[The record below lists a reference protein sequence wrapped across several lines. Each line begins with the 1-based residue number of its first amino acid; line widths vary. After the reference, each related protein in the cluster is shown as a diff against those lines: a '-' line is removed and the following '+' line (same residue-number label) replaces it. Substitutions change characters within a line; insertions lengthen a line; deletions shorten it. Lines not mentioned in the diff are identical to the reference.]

1 MAGDSLQRGMRSPR
15 RALAARASIASGA
28 VALAWL
34 YAPAGVGAAAVT
46 AQLTAVPRRSGITH
60 GQSAT
65 IRGRLTLGP
74 TKIPGGGG
82 TLPSEPDRA
91 KALSPTR
98 GATTT
103 QAARPD
109 ANQVRPRPHTPH

>member
-1 MAGDSLQRGMRSPR
+1 MAGDSLQRRMRSPR

-46 AQLTAVPRRSGITH
+46 AQLTAVPGRSEITY

-65 IRGRLTLGP
+65 IRGRPTLGT
-74 TKIPGGGG
+74 TKIP
-82 TLPSEPDRA
+82 RA
-91 KALSPTR
+91 AITPQPKPHGPKARS
-98 GATTT
+98 A
-103 QAARPD
+103 
-109 ANQVRPRPHTPH
+109 PRA